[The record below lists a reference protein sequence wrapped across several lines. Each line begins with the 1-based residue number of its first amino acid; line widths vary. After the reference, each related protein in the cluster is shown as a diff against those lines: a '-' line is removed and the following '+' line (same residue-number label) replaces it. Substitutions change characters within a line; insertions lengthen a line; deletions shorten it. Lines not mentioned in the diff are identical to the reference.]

1 MATRE
6 RPASAVD
13 RVTAALREAILDGQ
27 LAAGARLV
35 EQRLVDEH
43 GAARHTIRAALRAL
57 AGEGLV
63 VLDPHRGARVAR
75 LDEPAVLAL
84 YQLRTALE
92 VEAAR
97 LALHRHGG
105 RLPAA
110 VHAAAEELAVACR
123 APGARWADV
132 TALHG
137 ALHHAIVAAAR
148 SPRLEQAH
156 AALENETRLFLLQI
170 RPAWPLGRLA
180 DDHLALV
187 AGLEAEGPDVL
198 RAHLR
203 ASAAELVDAADLA

>member
-1 MATRE
+1 MAAGE
-6 RPASAVD
+6 HAASAVD
-13 RVTAALREAILDGQ
+13 RVTTALREAILEGEP
-27 LAAGARLV
+27 AAGARLV
-35 EQRLVDEH
+35 EQRLADEQA
-43 GAARHTIRAALRAL
+43 AARHTVRAALRAL

-63 VLDPHRGARVAR
+63 VLEPHRGARVAR

-110 VHAAAEELAVACR
+110 VHAAAEELAAVCR
-123 APGARWADV
+123 EPGARWADV

-137 ALHHAIVAAAR
+137 AVHHAIVAAAR
-148 SPRLEQAH
+148 SPRIERAH
-156 AALENETRLFLLQI
+156 AALEAETRLFLLQI
-170 RPAWPLGRLA
+170 RPAWPLERLA
-180 DDHLALV
+180 DDHLALI
-187 AGLEAEGPDVL
+187 AGLETDGPDVL